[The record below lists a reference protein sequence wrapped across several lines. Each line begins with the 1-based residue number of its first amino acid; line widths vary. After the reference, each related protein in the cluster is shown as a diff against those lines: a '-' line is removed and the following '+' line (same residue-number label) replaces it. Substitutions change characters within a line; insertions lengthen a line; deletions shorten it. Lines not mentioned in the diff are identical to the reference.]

1 MNGIKI
7 RGTGRGVPTQVVSN
21 RDLEQ
26 RIDTSDEW
34 ITSRTGILRR
44 HHCTAETHSS
54 LCAGAARAALVF
66 NSKSGMMAA
75 NRRSS
80 RSCWRQ

>member
-34 ITSRTGILRR
+34 ITSRTGIRTR
-44 HHCTAETHSS
+44 HYCSGGETFSAITA
-54 LCAGAARAALVF
+54 AAAREALAAAGFKILAPEEVYVVDED
-66 NSKSGMMAA
+66 
-75 NRRSS
+75 
-80 RSCWRQ
+80 